1 MFSSR
6 EDMREYAAQL
16 YAIIVVCGEPQHRH
30 LEIIRELTAN
40 LHSQVSVIGKSGT
53 SWTGY
58 Y

>member
-30 LEIIRELTAN
+30 LEIVRELTAN
-40 LHSQVSVIGKSGT
+40 LQNQVSIVRNPAC
-53 SWTGY
+53 
-58 Y
+58 